1 MRAICYAEHGGPEV
15 LTVQDVERPE
25 PGHGDLL
32 VRVEAAGINPVDTY
46 FREGEY
52 PVPELP
58 WTPGSDAA
66 GVVEAVGE
74 GCEEFVEGDRVFAT
88 GLGNWNQGTCA
99 EYVRVPSD
107 HAATL
112 PEGCSFE
119 EGAALGLVG
128 VTAWQ
133 AFVHHAGVEPAER
146 VLVHSGSGGVG
157 HVAVQLAAAMG
168 AQVTTTAAP
177 TYHDTLRDLGAE
189 TVLDYTRPDLAEAV
203 VAAGAPDVIL
213 DTFANE
219 YAELDFEV
227 AAEGGRVVAI
237 GNTGPTAPV
246 PMGPGKSK
254 DLRFQVMSMYNTP
267 DTAAVLSRLGT
278 LLGAGSVVPE
288 VARTYGLDE
297 TAAAHRD
304 VLEESF
310 LGKLVVRPRG

>member
-1 MRAICYAEHGGPEV
+1 MRAIRYAEHGGPEV
-15 LTVQDVERPE
+15 LTVEDVDRPE

-52 PVPELP
+52 AVPELP

-74 GCEEFVEGDRVFAT
+74 GVEGFAEGDRVFAT

-107 HAATL
+107 HAAIL
-112 PEGCSFE
+112 PGGCSFE

-168 AQVTTTAAP
+168 AQVTTTASP
-177 TYHDTLRDLGAE
+177 TYHDTLRDLGAA
-189 TVLDYTRPDLAEAV
+189 TVLDYTRSDLAEAIV
-203 VAAGAPDVIL
+203 DAGAPDVIL

-267 DTAAVLSRLGT
+267 ETGAVLSRLGT
-278 LLGAGSVVPE
+278 LLGSGSVVPE
-288 VARTYGLDE
+288 VARTYALEE
-297 TAAAHRD
+297 TATAHRD

>member
-1 MRAICYAEHGGPEV
+1 MRAVRYDEHGGPEV
-15 LTVQDVERPE
+15 LTVEDVERPE
-25 PGHGDLL
+25 PGHGEVL
-32 VRVEAAGINPVDTY
+32 VRVEAAGVNPVDTY

-66 GVVEAVGE
+66 GVVEAVSPGAE
-74 GCEEFVEGDRVFAT
+74 AFAEGDRVFAT

-107 HAATL
+107 HAASL
-112 PEGCSFE
+112 PDGCSFE

-133 AFVHHAGVEPAER
+133 AFVHHAGLEPAER

-157 HVAVQLAAAMG
+157 HVAVQLARAMG
-168 AQVTTTAAP
+168 ARVTTTASP
-177 TYHDTLRDLGAE
+177 GYHETLRALGADV
-189 TVLDYTRPDLAEAV
+189 VLDYARSALADAV
-203 VAAGAPDVIL
+203 AAAGAPDVVL
-213 DTFANE
+213 DTLANE
-219 YAELDFEV
+219 CAELDFEV
-227 AAEGGRVVAI
+227 AAPGGRVIAI
-237 GNTGPTAPV
+237 GNTAPTAPV

-267 DTAAVLSRLGT
+267 DTGAVLSRLGS
-278 LLGAGSVVPE
+278 LLAAGDVVPE
-288 VARTYGLDE
+288 VARTYSLAE
-297 TAAAHRD
+297 TAEAQRA

-310 LGKLVVRPRG
+310 LGKLVVLPGT

>member
-1 MRAICYAEHGGPEV
+1 MRAVRYAEHGGPEV
-15 LTVQDVERPE
+15 LSVEDVERPE
-25 PGHGDLL
+25 AGHGDLL

-66 GVVEAVGE
+66 GVVEAVGAGVE
-74 GCEEFVEGDRVFAT
+74 GFETGDRVFAT

-99 EYVRVPSD
+99 EYVRVPAD
-107 HAATL
+107 HAAVL
-112 PEGCSFE
+112 PDGAGFA

-133 AFVHHAGVEPAER
+133 AFVHHAAVEPGER

-157 HVAVQLAAAMG
+157 HVAVQLADAMG
-168 AQVTTTAAP
+168 AQVTTTASPA
-177 TYHDTLRDLGAE
+177 YHDALSDLGAE
-189 TVLDYTRPDLAEAV
+189 TVLDYSRADLAA
-203 VAAGAPDVIL
+203 AITDAGAPDVIL

-227 AAEGGRVVAI
+227 AAHGARVVAI

-267 DTAAVLSRLGT
+267 DTGAVLSRLGT
-278 LLGAGSVVPE
+278 LLAAGKVVPT
-288 VARTYGLDE
+288 VHATYALEE
-297 TAAAHRD
+297 TAAAHGD
-304 VLEESF
+304 VLGESF
-310 LGKLVVRPRG
+310 LGKLVVEP

>member
-1 MRAICYAEHGGPEV
+1 MRAVRYAEHGGPEV
-15 LTVQDVERPE
+15 LSVEEVDRPK

-32 VRVEAAGINPVDTY
+32 VRVEAAGVNPVDTY

-66 GVVEAVGE
+66 GVVETVGPGVE
-74 GCEEFVEGDRVFAT
+74 GFEVGDRVFAT

-107 HAATL
+107 HAAVL
-112 PEGCSFE
+112 PVGCSFE

-133 AFVHHAGVEPAER
+133 ALVHHAELEPAES
-146 VLVHSGSGGVG
+146 VLIHSGSGGVG
-157 HVAVQLAAAMG
+157 HVAVQLAAATG
-168 AQVTTTAAP
+168 AEVTTTASP
-177 TYHDTLRDLGAE
+177 PYHDTLRALGAD
-189 TVLDYTRPDLAEAV
+189 TVLDYTRADLAEAIT
-203 VAAGAPDVIL
+203 AAGAPDVIL

-227 AAEGGRVVAI
+227 AAERGRVVAI

-246 PMGPGKSK
+246 PMGPGKFK
-254 DLRFQVMSMYNTP
+254 DLRFQVMSMFNTP
-267 DTAAVLSRLGT
+267 DTGAVLARLGT
-278 LLGAGSVVPE
+278 LLAAGRVVPE
-288 VARTYGLDE
+288 VARTYPLAE
-297 TAAAHRD
+297 TPDAHRA

-310 LGKLVVRPRG
+310 LGKLVVIPGE

>member
-1 MRAICYAEHGGPEV
+1 MRAVRYAEHGGPEV
-15 LTVQDVERPE
+15 LTVEDVERPT

-74 GCEEFVEGDRVFAT
+74 GVEGFTVGDRVFAT

-107 HAATL
+107 HAAVL
-112 PEGCSFE
+112 PDGCPYE

-133 AFVHHAGVEPAER
+133 AFVHHAGVEPGER

-157 HVAVQLAAAMG
+157 HVAVQLAASMG
-168 AQVTTTAAP
+168 AQVTTTASP
-177 TYHDTLRDLGAE
+177 TYHDTLRALGAE
-189 TVLDYTRPDLAEAV
+189 TVLDYTRPDLGEAI
-203 VAAGAPDVIL
+203 ADAGAPDVIL

-267 DTAAVLSRLGT
+267 DTGAVLSRLGT
-278 LLGAGSVVPE
+278 LLAAGSVVPE
-288 VARTYGLDE
+288 VTRSYPLAE
-297 TAAAHRD
+297 TAEAQRA

-310 LGKLVVRPRG
+310 LGKLVVTP

>member
-1 MRAICYAEHGGPEV
+1 MRAIRYAEHGGPEV
-15 LTVQDVERPE
+15 LSVDDVDRPE
-25 PGHGDLL
+25 AGHGDLL

-74 GCEEFVEGDRVFAT
+74 GVEGFERGDRVFAT

-112 PEGCSFE
+112 PAGCSFE

-133 AFVHHAGVEPAER
+133 ALVHHAGVEPGER
-146 VLVHSGSGGVG
+146 VLIHSGSGGVG

-168 AQVTTTAAP
+168 AQVTTTASP
-177 TYHDTLRDLGAE
+177 NYHDTLRDLGAE
-189 TVLDYTRPDLAEAV
+189 TVLDYTRSDLAEAI
-203 VAAGAPDVIL
+203 ADAGAPDVIL

-237 GNTGPTAPV
+237 GNTEPTAPV

-254 DLRFQVMSMYNTP
+254 DLRFQVMSMFNTP
-267 DTAAVLSRLGT
+267 DTGAVLSRLGT
-278 LLGAGSVVPE
+278 LLAAGSVVPE
-288 VARTYGLDE
+288 VTRTYALDE

-304 VLEESF
+304 VLGESF
-310 LGKLVVRPRG
+310 LGKLVVKP